1 MTEKKKKHTPEVVNR
16 RARHEYNFIDKYEA
30 GIALWGTEVKAL
42 RAGKANLSDAYC
54 LFEKGELF
62 VRNMHISEY
71 ENGTYAN
78 HEARRTRKLLLHR
91 SELKKLERRVMEKGF
106 TIVPYRLYF
115 TDRGFVKLEIALAQ
129 GKKAFDKRETI
140 KEKDTKRDLERFR
153 KYM

>member
-1 MTEKKKKHTPEVVNR
+1 MTEKKKKTTPEVVNR

-129 GKKAFDKRETI
+129 GKKSFDKRETI